1 MKTKPVLAALLL
13 VVVVAATI
21 VLVWTRLEYSS
32 ATRHDTDR
40 WAVLQDVEGTLLA
53 VEPTRDAVWHQLV
66 ALHANGSRMW
76 VGGVVQRYANK
87 WGFRFTPET
96 ILVAQVT
103 IEGAQATI
111 RYISENLE
119 YWLTFGVA
127 YVGAI
132 VLDVHGP

>member
-13 VVVVAATI
+13 VVVSSALI
-21 VLVWTRLEYSS
+21 VVWTHLEYSS

-53 VEPTRDAVWHQLV
+53 VEPTSDAVWHQLV

-87 WGFRFTPET
+87 WGFRFMPEN
-96 ILVAQVT
+96 IIDAQVT

-132 VLDVHGP
+132 VLEVHEP